1 MKTMKN
7 PSLPMSMS
15 ITSPVPVTRV
25 ETITPEIAA
34 DLLTRNTR
42 NRNLIVSYVDA
53 LAAMITAGEWLHT
66 HQGIAIAMDGTLLDG
81 QHRLA
86 AIVKANCA
94 VSVLVTRG
102 LPMSTI
108 DAIDTGRARRA
119 WDVLAI
125 ADQVTMS
132 GRERSAIIACATL
145 AQHGTLAHTHQRIS
159 AQWLRAARNEHITD
173 VQPIISGASTKLVPA
188 SLIASMS
195 MIHRTMPAES
205 LRFMSEYRSG
215 ANLSEGSPILALRG
229 YMLRQYNSVSPEG
242 RDEISLRLF
251 SAFDA
256 WVHGRERMHVKA
268 NESAR
273 AHYLRPWRPL

>member
-7 PSLPMSMS
+7 PSLPMPMS

-25 ETITPEIAA
+25 ETITPEIAS
-34 DLLTRNTR
+34 DLLTRNSR
-42 NRNLIVSYVDA
+42 NRNLMVSYVDA

-119 WDVLAI
+119 WDVIAI
-125 ADQVTMS
+125 ADQVAMT
-132 GRERSAIIACATL
+132 GRERSAVIACATL
-145 AQHGTLAHTHQRIS
+145 AQHGTLAVAHPRIS
-159 AQWLRAARNEHITD
+159 AQWLRAARNEHLSD
-173 VQPIISGASTKLVPA
+173 VQPIVYGAITKFVPA
-188 SLIASMS
+188 SLIGSMA
-195 MIHRTMPAES
+195 MIHRTMPAEVQ
-205 LRFMSEYRSG
+205 RFMEEYRSG

-229 YMLRQYNSVSPEG
+229 YMLRQNNSLSPEG
-242 RDEISLRLF
+242 RDQISLRSF

-256 WVHGRERMHVKA
+256 WVHGRERVLVKA

-273 AHYLRPWRPL
+273 AHYLRPWRSL